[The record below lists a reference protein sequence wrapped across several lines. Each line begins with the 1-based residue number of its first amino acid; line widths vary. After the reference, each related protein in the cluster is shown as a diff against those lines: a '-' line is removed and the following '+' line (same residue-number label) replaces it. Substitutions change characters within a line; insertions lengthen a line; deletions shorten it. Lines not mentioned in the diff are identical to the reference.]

1 MSTPEEQQRG
11 QQQAAGE
18 QDPWTQTW
26 QGETWDTSYQPVQP
40 PLGSVPGQPVAPEG
54 WFREE
59 AAPQQ
64 GAQQPQTGQQQG
76 QQGQQGYQQSQQG
89 QPGYQQHQQSQQD
102 WGVPQPAPTPWPS
115 EPVAEQ
121 TAYLPPY
128 PGPAAP
134 QAQQQQQQQQQPV
147 APEGWFRE
155 EAAPQ
160 QQPQQPQQPHQ
171 HQEHQPQSQE
181 WGAPQADRWSADPRT
196 SGGTG
201 FGAGPGVGT
210 GAGPGAAAE
219 QTAYLPPYPGP
230 GAAQE
235 PPQQPQPVAPDGW
248 FREEA
253 PQPPQQPRHA
263 QPRHAQPQPW
273 EAESAAYSPPAP
285 DAAAEQ
291 TAYLPPVREGAAEQT
306 AYLPPVRE
314 GAAEQTAYLPPV
326 REGAAEQTAY
336 LPPVRE
342 GAAEQTAYL
351 SPVREGAAEQT
362 AYLPPYPG
370 PGAPAA
376 GGPASVPAAGGPAA
390 EYSPP
395 TLGGNTIRA
404 VDPAQARA
412 EGRSPIIDPGPQ
424 SAILTAALGLL
435 LAVAAA
441 FGDFALLLP
450 LVALQALTAAGWF
463 RLNGMWPARQGIALA
478 FLGALVADAAVL
490 AVDDTYG
497 PGAIIGTLG
506 AWVLLTLVL
515 QLRSHADP
523 DERMYGLMASV
534 ASAALAIACAGF
546 LAADGKAV
554 SVGAAAVAVAV
565 FTRALPLPTLPSVAV
580 SLGAAA
586 GAGIAVGTVTGT
598 GTGGAL
604 IGLAAG
610 ICALIGLRVAAYDYP
625 SKFVHMTAG
634 VALPL
639 AVAAPAVYLIGRVVG

>member
-1 MSTPEEQQRG
+1 MSTPEEQQRRQR
-11 QQQAAGE
+11 QQQQSPPQQQGDASP

-59 AAPQQ
+59 AAPQEPQ
-64 GAQQPQTGQQQG
+64 QQEQRPAQQAPQQAQ
-76 QQGQQGYQQSQQG
+76 YQPQYQEQSQPRQ
-89 QPGYQQHQQSQQD
+89 QPQQD
-102 WGVPQPAPTPWPS
+102 WGVPQAAATPWPS

-128 PGPAAP
+128 PGPADPRA
-134 QAQQQQQQQQQPV
+134 QQQPV

-155 EAAPQ
+155 EAAPAPQ
-160 QQPQQPQQPHQ
+160 QQAQ
-171 HQEHQPQSQE
+171 QSQQG
-181 WGAPQADRWSADPRT
+181 WSAPQAAPWPADPRT
-196 SGGTG
+196 SDGTG
-201 FGAGPGVGT
+201 FGAGAGSGGDGV
-210 GAGPGAAAE
+210 AAE

-230 GAAQE
+230 GAAQAAQ
-235 PPQQPQPVAPDGW
+235 QQPQPAAPDGW

-253 PQPPQQPRHA
+253 PQQQPRHAGPRHA
-263 QPRHAQPQPW
+263 QPRHAEPQSW
-273 EAESAAYSPPAP
+273 DAESTAYLPPQQPAPAPVP

-351 SPVREGAAEQT
+351 
-362 AYLPPYPG
+362 PPYPG
-370 PGAPAA
+370 PGAAEAAPAAPAA
-376 GGPASVPAAGGPAA
+376 GPVPAAGGPAA

-424 SAILTAALGLL
+424 PAILTAALGLL

-441 FGDFALLLP
+441 FGDFALLVP
-450 LVALQALTAAGWF
+450 LIALQALTAAGWF

-490 AVDDTYG
+490 AVDSTYG

-610 ICALIGLRVAAYDYP
+610 VCALIGLRVAAYDYP

>member
-1 MSTPEEQQRG
+1 MP
-11 QQQAAGE
+11 QASG
-18 QDPWTQTW
+18 
-26 QGETWDTSYQPVQP
+26 
-40 PLGSVPGQPVAPEG
+40 
-54 WFREE
+54 
-59 AAPQQ
+59 
-64 GAQQPQTGQQQG
+64 
-76 QQGQQGYQQSQQG
+76 
-89 QPGYQQHQQSQQD
+89 
-102 WGVPQPAPTPWPS
+102 TPWPS

-128 PGPAAP
+128 PGPADP
-134 QAQQQQQQQQQPV
+134 RAQQQAQPV
-147 APEGWFRE
+147 APDGWFRE
-155 EAAPQ
+155 EAAPAPAPAERQ
-160 QQPQQPQQPHQ
+160 
-171 HQEHQPQSQE
+171 QSQQD
-181 WGAPQADRWSADPRT
+181 WGAPQAAPWAADPRT

-201 FGAGPGVGT
+201 FGAG
-210 GAGPGAAAE
+210 AGSGGDGAAAE

-230 GAAQE
+230 ADPRAQ
-235 PPQQPQPVAPDGW
+235 QQQAQPVAPDGW

-253 PQPPQQPRHA
+253 APAAAPQQPRHA
-263 QPRHAQPQPW
+263 GPRHAQPRPAEPQPW
-273 EAESAAYSPPAP
+273 DAESTAYLPPQPPAPAP

-314 GAAEQTAYLPPV
+314 GAAEQTAYLPP
-326 REGAAEQTAY
+326 
-336 LPPVRE
+336 
-342 GAAEQTAYL
+342 
-351 SPVREGAAEQT
+351 
-362 AYLPPYPG
+362 YPG
-370 PGAPAA
+370 PGAAGAAPAAPAA
-376 GGPASVPAAGGPAA
+376 GPVPAAGGPAA
-390 EYSPP
+390 DYSPP

-424 SAILTAALGLL
+424 PAVLTAALGLL

-450 LVALQALTAAGWF
+450 LIALQALTAAGWF

-490 AVDDTYG
+490 AVDSTYG

-546 LAADGKAV
+546 LAADGEAV

-598 GTGGAL
+598 GAGGAL
-604 IGLAAG
+604 IGLVAG
-610 ICALIGLRVAAYDYP
+610 VCALIGLRVAAYDYP